1 MCQSTMSTMCPSSIS
16 DGWKGWS
23 SAAQVPDPKLRTG
36 KLSASSGLCTLS
48 TKKGCSPT
56 DQNLRNY
63 PTSGV
68 CLELH
73 FSWQC
78 NVFQFLG
85 DVLDITST
93 SLFLTMKMGRRGK
106 KRRRINEWERRG
118 KEKKLKKERRFKEE
132 KRRGRRRK
140 GEEGGESRE
149 GGEGGGRKA
158 ALCPSERARQLCPS
172 LPPFIGCS
180 VISGHK

>member
-23 SAAQVPDPKLRTG
+23 AAAQVPDPKLRTG
-36 KLSASSGLCTLS
+36 KLSASSGVCTLS

-78 NVFQFLG
+78 NVFLFLG
-85 DVLDITST
+85 DLLDITLT

-180 VISGHK
+180 VISGQK